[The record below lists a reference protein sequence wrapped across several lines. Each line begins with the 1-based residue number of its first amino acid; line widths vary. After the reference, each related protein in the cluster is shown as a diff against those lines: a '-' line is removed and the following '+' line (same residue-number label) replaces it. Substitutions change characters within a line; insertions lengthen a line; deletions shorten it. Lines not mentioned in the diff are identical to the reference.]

1 MTLQQEQE
9 EENASQLQQDRLDNT
24 LANPPKPKKPKPK
37 VKFPWIMF
45 IVALIND
52 LPDIILLFV
61 SLTGIGLAITETLG
75 NILDWTTGPILWIWS
90 KFFSKAKSDP
100 LTMLIL
106 ATVIE
111 SVPFGDVLPSWTT
124 VILIHYFKEK
134 SLSKTG
140 IAGQIGANV
149 GAKKLKK

>member
-1 MTLQQEQE
+1 MTPQQEA
-9 EENASQLQQDRLDNT
+9 ENESQLAQDRLADN

-37 VKFPWIMF
+37 VKFPWFMF
-45 IVALIND
+45 TIALIND

-61 SLTGIGLAITETLG
+61 SLTGVGLAITETLG

-124 VILIHYFKEK
+124 VIIIHYFKEK

-140 IAGQIGANV
+140 IAGQIGS
-149 GAKKLKK
+149 KKLTEKL